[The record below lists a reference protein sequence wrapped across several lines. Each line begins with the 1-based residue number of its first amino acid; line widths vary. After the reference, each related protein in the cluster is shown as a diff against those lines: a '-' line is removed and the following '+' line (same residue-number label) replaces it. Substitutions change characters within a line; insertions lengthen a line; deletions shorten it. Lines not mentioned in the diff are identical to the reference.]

1 MIGNFDRCNRK
12 KEFRRLIFTSDFWR
26 NKKQITMEIIQTS
39 ENALSQSEVKA
50 IINAPIE
57 KVDIADW
64 LLNLPDAEYQRCS
77 TKHIGAAISSTYD
90 GQPVSLN
97 VETIGEALMVQHYV
111 ATVHQPD
118 YCRMLSLSDA
128 ITSTGKTKV
137 QVLWELRVTKIDD
150 NTCEYSNTIHATA
163 TPEFFEFM
171 KERNISLEKAHEAR
185 QLASDEHNR
194 EETPLFAKSIENK
207 ALTGKYN
214 QPF

>member
-1 MIGNFDRCNRK
+1 
-12 KEFRRLIFTSDFWR
+12 
-26 NKKQITMEIIQTS
+26 MEILQTP

-57 KVDIADW
+57 KVNIADW

-77 TKHIGAAISSTYD
+77 TKHIGAAISSTFD

-97 VETIGEALMVQHYV
+97 VETIGDALMVQHYV
-111 ATVHQPD
+111 ALVHEPD
-118 YCRMLSLSDA
+118 YCRMLSISDA
-128 ITSTGKTKV
+128 ITSTGRTKV
-137 QVLWELRVTKIDD
+137 QVLWELRAKKIDD
-150 NTCEYSNTIHATA
+150 HTCEYINTIHATA
-163 TPEFFEFM
+163 TPEFFEFIN
-171 KERNISLEKAHEAR
+171 EHQVSLEKAHAAR

-214 QPF
+214 QPFQ

>member
-1 MIGNFDRCNRK
+1 
-12 KEFRRLIFTSDFWR
+12 
-26 NKKQITMEIIQTS
+26 MEIIQTP

-57 KVDIADW
+57 KVNIADW

-77 TKHIGAAISSTYD
+77 TKHIGAAISSTFD

-111 ATVHQPD
+111 ALVYQPD
-118 YCRMLSLSDA
+118 YCKMLSVSDA
-128 ITSTGKTKV
+128 ISSNGRTKV
-137 QVLWELRVTKIDD
+137 QVLWELRATKIDE

-163 TPEFFEFM
+163 TPEFFDFI
-171 KERNISLEKAHEAR
+171 KEHNISLGKAQESR